1 MSSGFVTEAEIEEKK
16 LKRQEEW
23 DLVRKPEDPEEA
35 PEEVY
40 DHRSLFERLEEQRA
54 KKEEDWEEE
63 HKFKNQFRGLDDDE
77 CNFLDHVEDLRAE
90 ADRQAKIEERR
101 EVQEYQRKQ
110 EIIREKELQERLR
123 FEIKGPELKRQKS
136 TTGGIKSKQ
145 QQLLMGV
152 VKKRKSSESIQPDEK
167 RAKLTGT
174 ANTNPSA
181 TAVTKETE
189 KVSTP
194 AVKAP
199 ERVSTP
205 AATVGATGAVGLGL
219 LGQYG
224 SDSERLYVAKP

>member
-1 MSSGFVTEAEIEEKK
+1 
-16 LKRQEEW
+16 
-23 DLVRKPEDPEEA
+23 
-35 PEEVY
+35 
-40 DHRSLFERLEEQRA
+40 
-54 KKEEDWEEE
+54 
-63 HKFKNQFRGLDDDE
+63 
-77 CNFLDHVEDLRAE
+77 
-90 ADRQAKIEERR
+90 
-101 EVQEYQRKQ
+101 
-110 EIIREKELQERLR
+110 
-123 FEIKGPELKRQKS
+123 
-136 TTGGIKSKQ
+136 
-145 QQLLMGV
+145 MGV
-152 VKKRKSSESIQPDEK
+152 VKKRKSSESIQPEEK

-224 SDSERLYVAKP
+224 SDSDEDST